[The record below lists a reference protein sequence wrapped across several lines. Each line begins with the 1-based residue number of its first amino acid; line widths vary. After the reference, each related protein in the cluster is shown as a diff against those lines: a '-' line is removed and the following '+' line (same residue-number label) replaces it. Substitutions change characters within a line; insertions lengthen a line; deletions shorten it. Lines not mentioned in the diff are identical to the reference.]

1 RGCNVFTRPSST
13 SGKSVKLEISRT
25 GTPSLR
31 NSSAVPPVEII
42 STPCFSSA
50 RAKEAIPFLFETEM
64 RARVI
69 FKEARCW
76 PKDFPASSDLGRVGA
91 LRWPDAAARRPCL
104 FLFVPLQD
112 HAVHH
117 AADFQEFFLV
127 MHHVGASE

>member
-1 RGCNVFTRPSST
+1 M
-13 SGKSVKLEISRT
+13 KLEISRT

-76 PKDFPASSDLGRVGA
+76 PKDFSASPRNFVGSATSYFFSFHFKTTPCITPPISRSFSLLCTMSARVK
-91 LRWPDAAARRPCL
+91 P
-104 FLFVPLQD
+104 
-112 HAVHH
+112 
-117 AADFQEFFLV
+117 V
-127 MHHVGASE
+127 MA